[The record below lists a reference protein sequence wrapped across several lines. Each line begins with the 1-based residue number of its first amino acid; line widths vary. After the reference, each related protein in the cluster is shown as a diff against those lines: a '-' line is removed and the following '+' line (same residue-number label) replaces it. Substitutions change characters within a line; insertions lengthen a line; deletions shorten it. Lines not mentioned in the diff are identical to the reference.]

1 MFANSSLIENSV
13 INLDMLYKYV
23 FSSYTPSYGISS
35 TAYTPYSPALRTEI
49 NNAVYTDEIYQVPNR
64 EGGLLEGFTWHPG
77 DDTAM
82 DTEYDDPTSNNGEYA
97 GIKVQDSIALN
108 PYILFGGVE
117 IKGGVETPVPIHIS
131 ATTTYTITFTGGSSV
146 DVYIY
151 LGMNP
156 WPDEDYS
163 IAQDATSSITFSD
176 DYTMEQVKAMGEV
189 DSISLA
195 DRTIEVDQ
203 PDYACTVRGVAEEY
217 GRFCLKRGS
226 LIWKKIIEDEV
237 SDFYVDD
244 WVSPTDIVNTNF
256 SGMSQYNIEAC
267 IYEETSYYVYLDVI
281 PTAITWNDRIETIN
295 GLSAETAST
304 FAAVVYGNNNTA
316 KANRRETLLSGYTN
330 VQSSGQFNK
339 TSDSEIPYRVEW
351 ERISGP
357 YYLMTSSVTFDS
369 NNNIVTSIAQVG
381 LEYELILFTYSD
393 YQFGVL
399 NSHHTIFV
407 KNKRTN
413 EEVELR
419 GNFVNNY
426 GPYTTITL
434 VDGDILEV
442 SVGQDEI
449 EFDEM
454 SVDGGY
460 LTGNTIQTFNYV
472 TTVTTEGIGRPG
484 DYLETPPI
492 DGTNHFNNNRDRAA
506 IRLNITVH

>member
-1 MFANSSLIENSV
+1 
-13 INLDMLYKYV
+13 
-23 FSSYTPSYGISS
+23 
-35 TAYTPYSPALRTEI
+35 
-49 NNAVYTDEIYQVPNR
+49 
-64 EGGLLEGFTWHPG
+64 
-77 DDTAM
+77 
-82 DTEYDDPTSNNGEYA
+82 
-97 GIKVQDSIALN
+97 
-108 PYILFGGVE
+108 
-117 IKGGVETPVPIHIS
+117 
-131 ATTTYTITFTGGSSV
+131 
-146 DVYIY
+146 
-151 LGMNP
+151 
-156 WPDEDYS
+156 
-163 IAQDATSSITFSD
+163 
-176 DYTMEQVKAMGEV
+176 
-189 DSISLA
+189 
-195 DRTIEVDQ
+195 
-203 PDYACTVRGVAEEY
+203 
-217 GRFCLKRGS
+217 
-226 LIWKKIIEDEV
+226 
-237 SDFYVDD
+237 
-244 WVSPTDIVNTNF
+244 
-256 SGMSQYNIEAC
+256 
-267 IYEETSYYVYLDVI
+267 LDVI

-295 GLSAETAST
+295 GLNAETAST
-304 FAAVVYGNNNTA
+304 FAAVVYGNNNTT
-316 KANRRETLLSGYTN
+316 KANRRETLLVGYTN

-351 ERISGP
+351 DRISGP

-369 NNNIVTSIAQVG
+369 SNNIVTSIAQVG
-381 LEYELILFTYSD
+381 LEYDLILFTYSD

-419 GNFVNNY
+419 GNFVSNY

-442 SVGQDEI
+442 SVGQDEC

>member
-131 ATTTYTITFTGGSSV
+131 ATTTYTITFTDESSV

-151 LGMNP
+151 LEMSTG
-156 WPDEDYS
+156 PDEDYS
-163 IAQDATSSITFSD
+163 VLDGTIKIFFSD
-176 DYTMEQVKAMGEV
+176 GYNMEQVKAMGEV
-189 DSISLA
+189 YSISLA
-195 DRTIEVDQ
+195 DRTIDVDQ
-203 PDYACTVRGVAEEY
+203 PGYACTIRGVAEEY

-226 LIWKKIIEDEV
+226 LIWRKIIEDEV

-244 WVSPTDIVNTNF
+244 WVSETDIVNTNF

-281 PTAITWNDRIETIN
+281 PTAMTWTDTIKTIDN
-295 GLSAETAST
+295 SNAVSASEFTAIL
-304 FAAVVYGNNNTA
+304 YGNNGFA
-316 KANRRETLLSGYTN
+316 KVNRTDETLSVGENSTTSYGDF
-330 VQSSGQFNK
+330 SK
-339 TSDSEIPYRVEW
+339 TSDNEIPYTVEW
-351 ERISGP
+351 SRNSGP
-357 YYLMTSSVTFDS
+357 YYLMTSSVTMNG
-369 NNNIVTSIAQVG
+369 NNVVSVAEVG
-381 LEYELILFTYSD
+381 LEYDLILFTYSD

-399 NSHHTIFV
+399 NSYHTINV

-413 EEVELR
+413 QEVSLL
-419 GNFVNNY
+419 GSFVNNY
-426 GPYTTITL
+426 GPQATIKF
-434 VDGDILEV
+434 VDGDTLEV
-442 SVGQDEI
+442 KIGQDEFGMDEI
-449 EFDEM
+449 E
-454 SVDGGY
+454 VDGGY
-460 LTGNTIQTFNYV
+460 LTGSTIQTFNYV
-472 TTVTTEGIGRPG
+472 ATVTTKGVSGVG
-484 DYLETPPI
+484 DNFETPPI
-492 DGTNHFNNNRDRAA
+492 DGTNHFNNNRARAA